1 METVAGLKPWRE
13 VVEPHTDVATG
24 DFNQAEFAADLSK
37 VHGGTAAS
45 EYLDPGEFFSR
56 TYLTEGLSVLLKDA
70 AKRLA
75 GDGGD
80 PVVELQTNFGGG
92 KTHSLL
98 TLYHMVGSKSSV
110 TCLALTS

>member
-1 METVAGLKPWRE
+1 MRLQVTRVRFEEQRRVRNAVAKIRNCNGDAAGLKPWRE

-56 TYLTEGLSVLLKDA
+56 TYLTEGLSVLE
-70 AKRLA
+70 RCCQ
-75 GDGGD
+75 
-80 PVVELQTNFGGG
+80 P
-92 KTHSLL
+92 S
-98 TLYHMVGSKSSV
+98 
-110 TCLALTS
+110 CR